1 MFFDLRTA
9 TLIRGRT
16 GMRHDTS
23 GVLQTALLTL
33 SLLFLV
39 PSPAWAQQSGKGQF
53 EEAAPP
59 EPVRVTVGAYVNDIQ
74 HINLESHSYAVD
86 IYLWFRW
93 RDRTVSPTESV
104 EMVNPFELWGHTTE
118 LIYDEPEEISPGE
131 FYQVL
136 RIQGRFS
143 KKFLLTNFPYD
154 RQELIVE
161 FEDSQYPSNRLIY
174 EPDSSPLT
182 VNPRLVLPGFH
193 VSTPRLEI
201 ETFQYPTAFGD
212 PRLDRPHSYS
222 RARIKIPIARPIVTY
237 SVKLLLPITCVVLC
251 ASLMLLIRA
260 TYVDARVGI
269 GITSLLT
276 VVALQL
282 SSNQQMPS
290 VDYLVLMDKI
300 YISAYVYILAA
311 LAVVLYTARLVDAQH
326 LDRAEK
332 LQRRLFALLT
342 GLFVLSSLIIVGT
355 GIRGG

>member
-1 MFFDLRTA
+1 MLTK
-9 TLIRGRT
+9 GRT
-16 GMRHDTS
+16 GMQHHFSATTQI
-23 GVLQTALLTL
+23 VLLALW
-33 SLLFLV
+33 SVLLA
-39 PSPAWAQQSGKGQF
+39 PIPGWSQQPAKGQQL
-53 EEAAPP
+53 ETVPP

-74 HINLESHSYAVD
+74 DINLETHSYAVD
-86 IYLWFRW
+86 IYIWFRW

-104 EMVNPFELWGHTTE
+104 EMVNPFELWGHTSE

-136 RIQGRFS
+136 RVQGRFS

-154 RQELIVE
+154 RQKLVVE
-161 FEDSQYPSNRLIY
+161 FEDSQHASNRLIY

-193 VSTPRLEI
+193 VSTPSLEI

-326 LDRAEK
+326 LVRAEK
-332 LQRRLFALLT
+332 LQHRLFALLT
-342 GLFVLSSLIIVGT
+342 GLFVLSSMIIVGM

>member
-1 MFFDLRTA
+1 
-9 TLIRGRT
+9 
-16 GMRHDTS
+16 MRHDTS
-23 GVLQTALLTL
+23 GILQTAILTL
-33 SLLFLV
+33 SILLLV
-39 PSPAWAQQSGKGQF
+39 PVPAWSRQAGKGQLQDG
-53 EEAAPP
+53 APP

-104 EMVNPFELWGHTTE
+104 EMVNPFELWGHTTD

-136 RIQGRFS
+136 RVQGRFS

-154 RQELIVE
+154 RQELVVE
-161 FEDSQYPSNRLIY
+161 FEDSQHPSNRLIY
-174 EPDSSPLT
+174 EPDNNPLT

-193 VSTPRLEI
+193 VSTPSLEI

-290 VDYLVLMDKI
+290 VDYLVLMDKV

-332 LQRRLFALLT
+332 LQRRLFAILT

>member
-1 MFFDLRTA
+1 MPTDNAFIVFL
-9 TLIRGRT
+9 
-16 GMRHDTS
+16 
-23 GVLQTALLTL
+23 ALTC
-33 SLLFLV
+33 LLLDAL
-39 PSPAWAQQSGKGQF
+39 PAGTRQAQGAEPAGAKSPPA
-53 EEAAPP
+53 
-59 EPVRVTVGAYVNDIQ
+59 RVTVGAYVNDIQ
-74 HINLESHSYAVD
+74 DLNLETHSYAVD
-86 IYLWFRW
+86 IYIWFRW
-93 RDRTVSPTESV
+93 RDRSLFPTESV
-104 EMVNPFELWGHTTE
+104 EMVNPFELWGHTSE
-118 LIYDEPEEISPGE
+118 LIYTEPIETSPGE

-154 RQELIVE
+154 RQELVVE
-161 FEDSQYPSNRLIY
+161 FEDSQHPSDKLVY
-174 EPDSSPLT
+174 EADRQPLT
-182 VNPRLVLPGFH
+182 VNPRLLLPGFH
-193 VSTPRLEI
+193 VSTPVLEI

-222 RARIKIPIARPIVTY
+222 RARIKIPIARPVITY

-311 LAVVLYTARLVDAQH
+311 LAVVLYTARLVDGQH
-326 LDRAEK
+326 FDRAER

-342 GLFVLSSLIIVGT
+342 GLFILAAVFVVGM
-355 GIRGG
+355 GIGGG

>member
-1 MFFDLRTA
+1 MPRQTPIILQLVLGVSWVFVGLGSAWSQDKSDQSPVA
-9 TLIRGRT
+9 TT
-16 GMRHDTS
+16 GQPH
-23 GVLQTALLTL
+23 
-33 SLLFLV
+33 
-39 PSPAWAQQSGKGQF
+39 
-53 EEAAPP
+53 
-59 EPVRVTVGAYVNDIQ
+59 RVTVGAYVNDVQ
-74 HINLESHSYAVD
+74 DLNLETHSYAVD

-93 RDRTVSPTESV
+93 REPGLAPAESV

-118 LIYDEPEEISPGE
+118 VIYKEPVQTAEGE
-131 FYQVL
+131 FYQAL

-161 FEDSQYPSNRLIY
+161 FEDSQHSSNRLIY
-174 EPDSSPLT
+174 EPDDKPLT
-182 VNPRLVLPGFH
+182 VNPHLLLPGFH
-193 VSTPRLEI
+193 LGTPRLEI
-201 ETFQYPTAFGD
+201 ESFQYPTSFGD
-212 PRLDRPHSYS
+212 PRQDRPHSYS
-222 RARIKIPIARPIVTY
+222 RARIEIPIARPIITY

-300 YISAYVYILAA
+300 YIAAYVYILAA
-311 LAVVLYTARLVDAQH
+311 LGVVLYSTRLVDAQH
-326 LDRAEK
+326 LQDAER
-332 LQRRLFALLT
+332 LQRRLFGVLT
-342 GLFVLSSLIIVGT
+342 GLFVLAAVIVVGV
-355 GIRGG
+355 GIVSG